1 MAAIR
6 TGSCPLLL
14 PLLLWL
20 WVPKGPVRAKPSNV
34 TSALWF
40 EIQHVQPRPQGGNTA
55 MGKVNKYT
63 KHCKP
68 FNTFLHQT
76 FSSVTATCH
85 TPTAACKKGR
95 RNCHQSKNRVSLSTC
110 ELTSRKYPV
119 CKHQERRGA
128 PRLLLNIVACVPP
141 EKGDSRK
148 FKLVPVHLD
157 KTL

>member
-1 MAAIR
+1 MAAAR

-20 WVPKGPVRAKPSNV
+20 WVPKDPFRAKPSNM
-34 TSALWF
+34 TLALRF
-40 EIQHVQPRPQGGNTA
+40 EIQHVQPRSQGCNTV

-76 FSSVTATCH
+76 FSSVAATYH
-85 TPTAACKKGR
+85 TPMVACKKGR

-110 ELTSRKYPV
+110 ELTSRKYPG
-119 CKHQERRGA
+119 CKYRERRGCF
-128 PRLLLNIVACVPP
+128 LHCGL
-141 EKGDSRK
+141 
-148 FKLVPVHLD
+148 
-157 KTL
+157 